1 MNNDIK
7 VTGIVD
13 HEDGSATVTLDLSPE
28 TYHKIFEYGFLKLIT
43 KGMDNA
49 FAQHPPSP
57 DERHG
62 AITLLLY
69 TTRIH

>member
-1 MNNDIK
+1 MNDDIK

-43 KGMDNA
+43 KGMDIDVSTNT
-49 FAQHPPSP
+49 P
-57 DERHG
+57 
-62 AITLLLY
+62 
-69 TTRIH
+69 

>member
-1 MNNDIK
+1 MNDAIK

-43 KGMDNA
+43 KGMVIDVSTNT
-49 FAQHPPSP
+49 P
-57 DERHG
+57 
-62 AITLLLY
+62 
-69 TTRIH
+69 

>member
-43 KGMDNA
+43 KGMDIRCT
-49 FAQHPPSP
+49 SE
-57 DERHG
+57 D

>member
-13 HEDGSATVTLDLSPE
+13 HEDGSATLDLSPE

-43 KGMDNA
+43 KGMDN
-49 FAQHPPSP
+49 
-57 DERHG
+57 D
-62 AITLLLY
+62 I
-69 TTRIH
+69 

>member
-1 MNNDIK
+1 MTKSKYPFVDKTQRKMNNDIK

-43 KGMDNA
+43 KGMDN
-49 FAQHPPSP
+49 
-57 DERHG
+57 D
-62 AITLLLY
+62 I
-69 TTRIH
+69 